1 MDKSDGGQT
10 AQHTGE
16 RPHRCGWPG
25 CEYAAARAHHL
36 TRHRLTHT
44 GERPHRCGWPGCEY
58 AAAQAQHLASH
69 RLTHTRERETRAE
82 AKSLTRHREVAC
94 ALDRIVAEVIMS
106 TAREAWLER
115 EGRERARRERET
127 EVAGVLGRIVKD
139 VEREHKGKRR
149 IETEQREHKGKRRIE
164 RQPADSA
171 TAWEETTNSADW
183 TRDRSDCLRADP
195 QIHGIHS
202 AAFPESTTCADGW
215 EIITEVSTSPLI
227 VQAKRAQVSLSLSL
241 SVCLSAHSLACSHV
255 GSWPFDRRFLAF

>member
-58 AAAQAQHLASH
+58 EAARAHHLTRH
-69 RLTHTRERETRAE
+69 RLTHTKEGEI
-82 AKSLTRHREVAC
+82 EVAC

-115 EGRERARRERET
+115 EGRERA
-127 EVAGVLGRIVKD
+127 
-139 VEREHKGKRR
+139 R

-227 VQAKRAQVSLSLSL
+227 VQAKRAQVSLSLFL
-241 SVCLSAHSLACSHV
+241 SPSVFLPIRSLA
-255 GSWPFDRRFLAF
+255 LT